1 MALLLF
7 APVLVQATAMLA
19 DEGWCH
25 RRRGLPLWE
34 KVGHPI
40 DTLTTAFCY
49 AWLSFVRPG
58 APHALPVYV
67 GLALFSSLFITKD
80 EFVHARL
87 CGPLET
93 WLHSVL
99 FVMHP
104 IVLACFGIAWL
115 TGVSSWVFQVQ
126 LFITLAFASY
136 QVLYWSRA

>member
-1 MALLLF
+1 MALAIL
-7 APVLVQATAMLA
+7 APVLVQAAAMLA

-34 KVGHPI
+34 RIGHPF
-40 DTLTTAFCY
+40 DTLTTALCY
-49 AWLSFVRPG
+49 GWLVLVRPG
-58 APHALPVYV
+58 APYALAIYV
-67 GLALFSSLFITKD
+67 GLSLFSCGVITKD

-104 IVLACFGIAWL
+104 IVLGCFGIAWL
-115 TGVSSWVFQVQ
+115 TGVSPWVFQIQ
-126 LFITLAFASY
+126 LFLTLAFATY
-136 QVLYWSRA
+136 QVLYWSRP

>member
-34 KVGHPI
+34 RIGHPI
-40 DTLTTAFCY
+40 DTLTTALCY
-49 AWLSFVRPG
+49 AWLAFVRPD

-67 GLALFSSLFITKD
+67 GIALFSSVFITKD

-93 WLHSVL
+93 WLHSIL

-115 TGVSSWVFQVQ
+115 TGVPSWVFQLQ